1 MQFVQWHL
9 LNGLWQR
16 IHHVWCFYYWKYLLK
31 LHCSEISVESVDIHV
46 SCIVSLFCGST
57 SVELTLLDV
66 VVVLMVWL
74 GFFTGFVHFIWGNF
88 QDGAGMVHGHG
99 PVVIAII
106 ITSHISIIIIVVIV
120 VIMLLCVSLPPSFF
134 LCQPNQSRQMAAW
147 FCLRFPHVK
156 REFFLSAV
164 TKCCSWRKNKEYS
177 LDLLYVRNALR

>member
-74 GFFTGFVHFIWGNF
+74 GFITGFVHFIWGNF

-106 ITSHISIIIIVVIV
+106 ITSHISIIITIVIVVIV
-120 VIMLLCVSLPPSFF
+120 HYYASLCLSLPSPPLSFS
-134 LCQPNQSRQMAAW
+134 LYPTSRWQMAAHLEPASTW
-147 FCLRFPHVK
+147 GLFPLK
-156 REFFLSAV
+156 GSF
-164 TKCCSWRKNKEYS
+164 
-177 LDLLYVRNALR
+177 